1 MNAAMTGKLVAA
13 LLGLGLFITLVPL
26 SQAVIISPIH
36 LNMSVKEPIIS
47 FTVTNDS
54 ADVITYQINTLSWQQ
69 IDGKDTYNET
79 RELVVS
85 PPIVSIEPNSTQ
97 TFRVGLFNESSH
109 LVEQA
114 YRVVLDDI
122 TTYLPDSSKNSL
134 KFIFNHNLPL
144 FYAPVKRIDSV
155 VWSRCKSAVKGTSCL
170 LIENKGNRHLKLV
183 NFIAVSA
190 TQEEPL
196 RNAKKTVLA
205 GSTSKLFYPT
215 MQGGIETTTS
225 IKVSSG
231 KGPIVLVLADLPY
244 TN

>member
-1 MNAAMTGKLVAA
+1 MKGKLIAA
-13 LLGLGLFITLVPL
+13 LLGLGLFITLVPH
-26 SQAVIISPIH
+26 SQAVIISPVH
-36 LNMSVKEPIIS
+36 LNMSVKKPIIS

-54 ADVITYQINTLSWQQ
+54 AEVITYQISTLSWQQ
-69 IDGKDTYNET
+69 VDGKDTYDET
-79 RELVVS
+79 RQLIVS

-97 TFRVGLFNESSH
+97 TFRVGLFKESSH
-109 LVEQA
+109 LVEEA

-122 TTYLPDSSKNSL
+122 TTYLPDNSKNSL

-155 VWSRCKSAVKGTSCL
+155 VWTTCESAVKGTSCL
-170 LIENKGNRHLKLV
+170 HIENKGNRHIKLV

-196 RNAKKTVLA
+196 RNAKTVLA
-205 GSTSKLFYPT
+205 GSTSKWFYPT
-215 MQGGIETTTS
+215 MQGIETTTS
-225 IKVSSG
+225 IKVVSG
-231 KGPIVLVLADLPY
+231 KGPIVLILADLPY

>member
-1 MNAAMTGKLVAA
+1 MNAAMKGKLIAA
-13 LLGLGLFITLVPL
+13 LLGLGLFITLVPR
-26 SQAVIISPIH
+26 SHAVIISPVH

-54 ADVITYQINTLSWQQ
+54 EDVITYQINTLSWQQ

-79 RELVVS
+79 IELIVS

-97 TFRVGLFNESSH
+97 TFRVGLFKESSH

-114 YRVVLDDI
+114 YRIVLDDI
-122 TTYLPDSSKNSL
+122 TTYLPDQSKNSL
-134 KFIFNHNLPL
+134 KFIFNQNLPL

-155 VWSRCKSAVKGTSCL
+155 VWSTCESALSGTSCL
-170 LIENKGNRHLKLV
+170 LIENKGNRHVKLV

-196 RNAKKTVLA
+196 HSAKTVLA

-215 MQGGIETTTS
+215 TQGEIETTTS